1 MKILGMGMPELLI
14 ILAVIL
20 LIFGPKN
27 LPKLGASVGKTVKS
41 LREGLGGGEKLVEAD
56 DEEEAVEEIVEE
68 AAKREVLEET
78 GLTVHSLKLF
88 GVYSGPDLYHVYPD
102 GNEAYIIDIVY
113 SSDDFSGVIKRQ
125 ESEVN
130 DLRWFSM
137 AELPENLSPPI
148 RRALHDFIAA
158 QNKQS

>member
-1 MKILGMGMPELLI
+1 MGRKIQLT
-14 ILAVIL
+14 
-20 LIFGPKN
+20 
-27 LPKLGASVGKTVKS
+27 GASIIIYRGNQVLLQQRNDNKCWGYHGGQV
-41 LREGLGGGEKLVEAD
+41 ELG
-56 DEEEAVEEIVEE
+56 EIVEE

-88 GVYSGPDLYHVYPD
+88 GVYSGPDLYHVYTD

-125 ESEVN
+125 EREVN

>member
-1 MKILGMGMPELLI
+1 MLLQQRNDNKCWGYPGGQVELG
-14 ILAVIL
+14 
-20 LIFGPKN
+20 
-27 LPKLGASVGKTVKS
+27 
-41 LREGLGGGEKLVEAD
+41 
-56 DEEEAVEEIVEE
+56 EIVEE

-78 GLTVHSLKLF
+78 GLTVHSPKLF

-125 ESEVN
+125 ESEVDN
-130 DLRWFSM
+130 LRWFSM

>member
-1 MKILGMGMPELLI
+1 MGRKFQLTGASIIIYRGNQVLLQQRNDNKCWGYPGGQ
-14 ILAVIL
+14 V
-20 LIFGPKN
+20 
-27 LPKLGASVGKTVKS
+27 KLG
-41 LREGLGGGEKLVEAD
+41 
-56 DEEEAVEEIVEE
+56 EIVEE

-125 ESEVN
+125 ESEVDN
-130 DLRWFSM
+130 LRWFSM

-158 QNKQS
+158 QKKQS

>member
-1 MKILGMGMPELLI
+1 MTI
-14 ILAVIL
+14 
-20 LIFGPKN
+20 
-27 LPKLGASVGKTVKS
+27 SVGYHGGQV
-41 LREGLGGGEKLVEAD
+41 ELG
-56 DEEEAVEEIVEE
+56 EIVEE